1 MAPRKKVA
9 KKPVKKAS
17 KKVATRK
24 NVKKKQTLR
33 SVSKKKTAKKT
44 AKKPTKKATKKVVKK
59 TRTKK
64 KPVKKVTVKKVA
76 TKKVKA
82 KKSVIKKTATKKKK
96 DSSSSSKVA
105 KRKISPSKLTTKK
118 VSKKMKKTPTK
129 GANKK
134 SSSNVLGRGLSALMS
149 ANAVQVDVKP
159 KAYKSYAAS
168 VPSPEALQKSISR
181 EQAYSFN
188 KEQSTNG
195 LMFLE
200 VSNIKAN
207 PNQPRK
213 EFSHQDLQELSDSI
227 KKSGLLQPILVT
239 QKSDQ
244 SYEIVAGERRFRASQ
259 LAGITEIPALV
270 KELSDREILELSIV
284 ENVQRTDLN
293 PIEEAI
299 AYQRLADEFS
309 ASQEEIAKAVGKSR
323 STIANTIRL
332 LKLDPKIQLMLKSG
346 KISSGHARAL
356 LMAGDEAFELAE
368 QIITNKLSVRDAE
381 SKAKENKDTGVKT
394 VEIDPVISE
403 IENRLRRALGTKV
416 TLSKKNSGSGELKI
430 SFFSNEELNS
440 IVEKI
445 EA

>member
-1 MAPRKKVA
+1 MARKNTKKKQAVRRSAKKVA
-9 KKPVKKAS
+9 KKTTKKSTRVPVKKTAKKAS
-17 KKVATRK
+17 KKSSK
-24 NVKKKQTLR
+24 KPVKKT
-33 SVSKKKTAKKT
+33 V
-44 AKKPTKKATKKVVKK
+44 KKPTKKIIKK
-59 TRTKK
+59 
-64 KPVKKVTVKKVA
+64 TVKKS
-76 TKKVKA
+76 TKKLL
-82 KKSVIKKTATKKKK
+82 TKKAA
-96 DSSSSSKVA
+96 SKSTKNKIA
-105 KRKISPSKLTTKK
+105 KRKIGPKTVKK
-118 VSKKMKKTPTK
+118 AVSKKVTKKLTISKTTNKRMNTKKTPTK

-149 ANAVQVDVKP
+149 ANSVQVDVKP
-159 KAYKSYAAS
+159 KQYKSYAAS

-181 EQAYSFN
+181 EQAYSLN
-188 KEQSTNG
+188 QEQNTNG
-195 LMFLE
+195 LMFLNVNE
-200 VSNIKAN
+200 IKAN

-239 QKSDQ
+239 KKEEGG
-244 SYEIVAGERRFRASQ
+244 YEIVAGERRFRASQ
-259 LAGITEIPALV
+259 LAGITEIPALI
-270 KELSDREILELSIV
+270 KELTEREILELSIV

-293 PIEEAI
+293 PVEEAL

-309 ASQEEIAKAVGKSR
+309 ATQEEIAKAVGKNR

-368 QIITNKLSVRDAE
+368 QIITNKMSVREA
-381 SKAKENKDTGVKT
+381 ENKASDRKAGKA
-394 VEIDPVISE
+394 EKLISIDPITAE
-403 IENRLRRALGTKV
+403 LENRLRRALGTKV
-416 TLSKKNSGSGELKI
+416 TLSKKKNGNGEVKI

>member
-1 MAPRKKVA
+1 
-9 KKPVKKAS
+9 
-17 KKVATRK
+17 
-24 NVKKKQTLR
+24 
-33 SVSKKKTAKKT
+33 
-44 AKKPTKKATKKVVKK
+44 
-59 TRTKK
+59 
-64 KPVKKVTVKKVA
+64 
-76 TKKVKA
+76 
-82 KKSVIKKTATKKKK
+82 
-96 DSSSSSKVA
+96 
-105 KRKISPSKLTTKK
+105 
-118 VSKKMKKTPTK
+118 
-129 GANKK
+129 
-134 SSSNVLGRGLSALMS
+134 
-149 ANAVQVDVKP
+149 
-159 KAYKSYAAS
+159 
-168 VPSPEALQKSISR
+168 
-181 EQAYSFN
+181 
-188 KEQSTNG
+188 
-195 LMFLE
+195 MFLDVTN
-200 VSNIKAN
+200 VSAN

-239 QKSDQ
+239 KKAED

-259 LAGITEIPALV
+259 LAGITKIPALIR
-270 KELSDREILELSIV
+270 ELSDREILELSIV

-293 PIEEAI
+293 PVEEAL

-381 SKAKENKDTGVKT
+381 SKASSAKAVKAKEA
-394 VEIDPVISE
+394 DPITSA

-416 TLSKKNSGSGELKI
+416 TLSKKKNGAGELRI

-445 EA
+445 EL

>member
-1 MAPRKKVA
+1 MAPRAKA
-9 KKPVKKAS
+9 KKKNTKKKQVVRKAIKKSSGKKTAKKATKKAS
-17 KKVATRK
+17 KKPAK
-24 NVKKKQTLR
+24 KSAKKKII
-33 SVSKKKTAKKT
+33 KKTS
-44 AKKPTKKATKKVVKK
+44 TKKASSKK
-59 TRTKK
+59 TT
-64 KPVKKVTVKKVA
+64 
-76 TKKVKA
+76 
-82 KKSVIKKTATKKKK
+82 
-96 DSSSSSKVA
+96 SKVA
-105 KRKISPSKLTTKK
+105 KRKISPKKKAAARNTTKKTKKLTTGK

-149 ANAVQVDVKP
+149 ANAVRVEP

-188 KEQSTNG
+188 KEENTNG
-195 LMFLE
+195 LMFLD
-200 VSNIKAN
+200 VTDVKAN

-239 QKSDQ
+239 KKAEN

-259 LAGITEIPALV
+259 LAGITKIPALIR
-270 KELSDREILELSIV
+270 ELSDREILELSIV

-293 PIEEAI
+293 PVEEAL

-381 SKAKENKDTGVKT
+381 SKASSAKEVKAK
-394 VEIDPVISE
+394 EADPITSA

-416 TLSKKNSGSGELKI
+416 TLSKKKNGAGELKI

-445 EA
+445 EL

>member
-1 MAPRKKVA
+1 MAPRAKA
-9 KKPVKKAS
+9 KKKNTKKKQVVRKATRKSSGKKTAKKATKKAS
-17 KKVATRK
+17 KK
-24 NVKKKQTLR
+24 
-33 SVSKKKTAKKT
+33 TAKKS
-44 AKKPTKKATKKVVKK
+44 AKKKIIKKKSTKKASSKK
-59 TRTKK
+59 TTR
-64 KPVKKVTVKKVA
+64 
-76 TKKVKA
+76 
-82 KKSVIKKTATKKKK
+82 
-96 DSSSSSKVA
+96 KVA
-105 KRKISPSKLTTKK
+105 KRKISPKKKAAARNTTKKTTKLTNGK

-149 ANAVQVDVKP
+149 ANAVKVEP

-188 KEQSTNG
+188 KEENANG
-195 LMFLE
+195 LMFLD
-200 VSNIKAN
+200 VADVKAN

-213 EFSHQDLQELSDSI
+213 EFSHQDLQELADSI

-239 QKSDQ
+239 KKAEN

-259 LAGITEIPALV
+259 LAGITKIPALIR
-270 KELSDREILELSIV
+270 ELSDREILELSIV

-293 PIEEAI
+293 PVEEAL

-381 SKAKENKDTGVKT
+381 SKASSAKTSKVK
-394 VEIDPVISE
+394 EIDPITSA

-416 TLSKKNSGSGELKI
+416 TLSKKKNGAGELKI

-445 EA
+445 EL

>member
-1 MAPRKKVA
+1 MAPRAKA
-9 KKPVKKAS
+9 KKKNTKKKQVVRKATKKSSGKKTAKKATKKAS
-17 KKVATRK
+17 KKPAK
-24 NVKKKQTLR
+24 KSAKKKII
-33 SVSKKKTAKKT
+33 KKTS
-44 AKKPTKKATKKVVKK
+44 TKKASSKK
-59 TRTKK
+59 TT
-64 KPVKKVTVKKVA
+64 
-76 TKKVKA
+76 
-82 KKSVIKKTATKKKK
+82 
-96 DSSSSSKVA
+96 SKVA
-105 KRKISPSKLTTKK
+105 KRKISPKKKAAARNTTKKTKKLTTGK

-149 ANAVQVDVKP
+149 ANAVRVEP

-188 KEQSTNG
+188 KEENTNG
-195 LMFLE
+195 LMFLD
-200 VSNIKAN
+200 VTDVKAN

-239 QKSDQ
+239 KKAEDN
-244 SYEIVAGERRFRASQ
+244 YEIVAGERRFRASQ
-259 LAGITEIPALV
+259 LAGITKIPALIR
-270 KELSDREILELSIV
+270 ELSDREILELSIV

-293 PIEEAI
+293 PVEEAL

-381 SKAKENKDTGVKT
+381 SKASSAKEVKAK
-394 VEIDPVISE
+394 EADPITSA

-416 TLSKKNSGSGELKI
+416 TLSKKKNGAGELKI

-445 EA
+445 EL